1 MFLCLLSI
9 KGMVE
14 PYISHSKF
22 NVHVN
27 NLLNRLDSIDKELL
41 ISYFIDANKENKL
54 IVKTNTDKVYTIQNE
69 FETSCIGFK

>member
-1 MFLCLLSI
+1 MFRNNTYILLGTKLIKYYFNVMFLCLLSI

-41 ISYFIDANKENKL
+41 ISYFIDKNK
-54 IVKTNTDKVYTIQNE
+54 KT
-69 FETSCIGFK
+69 SLL

>member
-1 MFLCLLSI
+1 
-9 KGMVE
+9 MVE

-41 ISYFIDANKENKL
+41 ISYFIDKKKKTSLLLRPTL
-54 IVKTNTDKVYTIQNE
+54 IKFLLYKINLKPAASGSSS
-69 FETSCIGFK
+69 F